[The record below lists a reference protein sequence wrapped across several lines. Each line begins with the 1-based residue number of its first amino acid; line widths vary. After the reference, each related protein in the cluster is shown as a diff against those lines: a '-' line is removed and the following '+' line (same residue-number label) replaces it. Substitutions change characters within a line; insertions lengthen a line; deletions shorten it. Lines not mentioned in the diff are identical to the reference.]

1 MTPPPVTSPV
11 TSRDDAAAAQRAVLL
26 DALALK
32 ALPRA
37 GWLRVGVESPES
49 VAAHSWGVAWLV
61 LALHP
66 PTIDLQRALSL
77 AVIHDLPEVFA
88 GDITPHD
95 AISPADKHQREADA
109 LQKLLSPLPDPSR
122 VASLTALWHEYTDGL
137 TPEAR
142 FVKACD
148 KLDMALQA
156 ASYQAHYPHLSL
168 REFIDSALQ
177 SLSDPLLRA
186 LLNDPSPPPHAS
198 SVGS

>member
-1 MTPPPVTSPV
+1 MTPPPVTSPD
-11 TSRDDAAAAQRAVLL
+11 TSRDDAAARRAVLL

-49 VAAHSWGVAWLV
+49 VAAHSWGIAWLV

-122 VASLTALWHEYTDGL
+122 VAALTALWREYADAA

-156 ASYQAHYPHLSL
+156 TSYQAHYPHLSL
-168 REFIDSALQ
+168 REFIDSALRT
-177 SLSDPLLRA
+177 LSDPALRA

-198 SVGS
+198 AIGS